1 MRLFLDE
8 TEIALDLSCFCT
20 FGAVIEEVTR
30 RASAAG
36 RIVHGI
42 RVDGKDISLD
52 EEREMSGC
60 PVEETDFLYIR
71 TTTSEALLRE
81 AIDGAVYLS
90 EALRHDIRTVV
101 AFIREDDASDARTLC
116 ISCIESLGTFFQLTG
131 AVFNGVRAGAF
142 MLPESASGKSLKIP
156 EPPAEI
162 SAILQ
167 RLIDAWQAQDWSRI
181 ASILEKEITPHIEE
195 WAAFFSAMRSRKA
208 Q

>member
-8 TEIALDLSCFCT
+8 KEIVLDLSCFCA

-36 RIVHGI
+36 RIVHGVG
-42 RVDGKDISLD
+42 VDGKDISLD
-52 EEREMSGC
+52 EERGMSDY
-60 PVEETDFLYIR
+60 PVEKIGLINIR
-71 TTTSEALLRE
+71 TTTSEELLKE

-101 AFIREDDASDARTLC
+101 AFIREDDASDSRALVV
-116 ISCIESLGTFFQLTG
+116 SCIESLGTFFQLTG

-142 MLPESASGKSLKIP
+142 TLPESASGKSLKLP

-162 SAILQ
+162 SAILH
-167 RLIDAWQAQDWSRI
+167 RLLDAWKAQGWPRI
-181 ASILEKEITPHIEE
+181 ASILENEITPHIEE